1 MIIFYTS
8 GRNFCKMFEE
18 IYMDFISFDWFS
30 GNFIPKKLFFKD
42 SLAKTDTSPN
52 KKLLKLIPIN

>member
-1 MIIFYTS
+1 
-8 GRNFCKMFEE
+8 MFEE

-42 SLAKTDTSPN
+42 SLAKTDTSTN
-52 KKLLKLIPIN
+52 KKLLKQIPIN